1 MLAYLFNFDINL
13 ILMNLIIFLNIK
25 YGFIL
30 EFEYLNVKLGK
41 TTIMYISELLIINR
55 ENSFK

>member
-13 ILMNLIIFLNIK
+13 TLMNLIIFLNIK

-41 TTIMYISELLIINR
+41 KTIMYISELLIINR

>member
-1 MLAYLFNFDINL
+1 
-13 ILMNLIIFLNIK
+13 MNLIIFLNIK

-41 TTIMYISELLIINR
+41 KTIMYISELLIINR

>member
-41 TTIMYISELLIINR
+41 KTIMYISELLIINR